1 MELTPQAQPDMVEIH
16 HTDLWYLRNHPDPQA
31 ALDANRYYAVEYDDW
46 WRWAYE
52 HQQERWAEFGL
63 TVDTEHMEFSGFCS
77 QGDGACFTDCRI
89 DWEKFWPQLTGKYWL
104 LSGFKPYLPQPVL
117 TKRNHHYSHEYTVE
131 IEFGTDYR
139 DYNYL
144 CDEILGTRGLYP
156 PTEENA
162 RHRERCE
169 ARLLAELNALA
180 QELTER
186 LRSEM
191 RRLYQTLE
199 IEYDD
204 LTSDEYL
211 TTWFNEDDSYMF
223 DRKGG
228 LHIV

>member
-52 HQQERWAEFGL
+52 YQQERWAEFGL

-117 TKRNHHYSHEYTVE
+117 TKRNNHYSHEYTVE

-144 CDEILGTRGLYP
+144 CDEILGSRGLYP

-211 TTWFNEDDSYMF
+211 TTRFNEDDSYMF

>member
-1 MELTPQAQPDMVEIH
+1 MVTQHNPDYYDVTVTEC
-16 HTDLWYLRNHPDPQA
+16 WRFENHPDQQA
-31 ALDANRYYAVEYDDW
+31 VLDANCYYLVESNDW
-46 WRWAYE
+46 WHWAYE
-52 HQQERWAEFGL
+52 HQKERWAEFGL
-63 TVDTEHMEFSGFCS
+63 TVDTEHMEFSGFYS

-104 LSGFKPYLPQPVL
+104 LSGFKPYLPQPVI

-144 CDEILGTRGLYP
+144 CDEILDTRGLYP

-186 LRSEM
+186 LRREM

-204 LTSDEYL
+204 LTSDDALKTYFTEGEYL
-211 TTWFNEDDSYMF
+211 FEEN
-223 DRKGG
+223 GC
-228 LHIV
+228 LHCI